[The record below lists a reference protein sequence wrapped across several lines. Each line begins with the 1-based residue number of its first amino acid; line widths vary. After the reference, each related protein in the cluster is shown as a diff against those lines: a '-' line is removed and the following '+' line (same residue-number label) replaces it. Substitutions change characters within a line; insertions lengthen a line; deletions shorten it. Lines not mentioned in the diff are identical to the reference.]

1 MKRKKDKSSRKK
13 ENYLKRASKSIC
25 KKVKDK
31 KIIKENSEKT
41 SKLINKE
48 NIPAADFYLHLKK
61 ATDGLVYLSETDSEV
76 LPFLG
81 GKYETDNLETLLKQI
96 NPASELRVKEINF
109 ENFFENLITIQDW
122 FGLEEKETAEKFLKL
137 KKLLEENLKNL
148 KVFQIGEIEIEIYV
162 VGLDEDNNL
171 LGIKTQAVET

>member
-1 MKRKKDKSSRKK
+1 VNKKKDKSSRKE
-13 ENYLKRASKSIC
+13 ENYLKRELKTIC
-25 KKVKDK
+25 KKVKGK
-31 KIIKENSEKT
+31 KIIKENSEKV

-48 NIPAADFYLHLKK
+48 NIPAADFFLYLKK

-76 LPFLG
+76 LPFIG

-96 NPASELRVKEINF
+96 NPASELRIKEINF

-162 VGLDEDNNL
+162 VGLDKDNNL
-171 LGIKTQAVET
+171 LGIKTEAVET